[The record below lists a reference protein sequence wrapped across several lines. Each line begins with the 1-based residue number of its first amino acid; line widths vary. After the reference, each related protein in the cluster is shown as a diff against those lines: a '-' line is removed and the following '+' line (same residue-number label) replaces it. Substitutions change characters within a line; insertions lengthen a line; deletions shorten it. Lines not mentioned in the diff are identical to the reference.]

1 MNIFL
6 QDAATLLDTAVW
18 YAAVWYTVVGMPWWA
33 VVHGE
38 LDAGR

>member
-18 YAAVWYTVVGMPWWA
+18 YAAVVYAAMGCLLLP
-33 VVHGE
+33 
-38 LDAGR
+38 LL